1 MRGNVKRKYFSLEQ
15 ARDPAGANAAVG
27 KKQQHDGLA
36 KLLAPHS
43 WRQRWYQALF
53 GQPEMVTQMAERDG

>member
-1 MRGNVKRKYFSLEQ
+1 MRGNVKRKYSSLEQ

-43 WRQRWYQALF
+43 SRQR
-53 GQPEMVTQMAERDG
+53 